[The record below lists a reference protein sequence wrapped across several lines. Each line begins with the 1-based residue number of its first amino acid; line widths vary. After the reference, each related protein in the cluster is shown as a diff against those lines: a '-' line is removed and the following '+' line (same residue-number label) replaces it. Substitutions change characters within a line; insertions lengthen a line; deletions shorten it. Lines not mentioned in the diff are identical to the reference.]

1 MWRRRPHRDRL
12 KCIPS
17 DARAAQHTARAPAT
31 GREARCQI
39 DAGRVRET
47 RGQPRECERCVLP
60 ESGGARVA
68 GMCFL
73 ESGACF
79 NEARDGSHSMKD
91 WIPDNLDLGSLAPK
105 QPTAMD
111 WFLER
116 VSDLHRGS
124 GGWIDRTLLRAPD
137 CFGQQLAPILHAA
150 RAAVIAGEP
159 SALGSDLGSDL
170 GSVCADAELERALHI
185 ARQRLHRRIVPSAS
199 LPAPLLSW
207 GGGGLI
213 VCVPAR
219 IPAAAESAAACVWL
233 SHSDEIAYARANRL
247 DHRAGSLPDD
257 VAAWL
262 AFAESSGVEAS
273 AWSLPL
279 PSFCESGLP
288 IAVEIAPNPTGFMHA
303 MYIAHA
309 GAAVIVVGSA
319 AGVGGT
325 QRVPGEPLP
334 RARVV
339 PSGWSYLKPDRSW
352 GTSAPYFPHGAP
364 HWSDAVFVPD
374 EALFLACARATWPAS
389 LRDAFRVAFSG

>member
-1 MWRRRPHRDRL
+1 MWRRRPHRDNL

-39 DAGRVRET
+39 DAGRVRER

-73 ESGACF
+73 EAGACLH
-79 NEARDGSHSMKD
+79 EVRDGSHSMKD
-91 WIPDNLDLGSLAPK
+91 RIPDNMDLGSLAPR
-105 QPTAMD
+105 QETAID

-116 VSDLHRGS
+116 GIDLRQGS

-137 CFGQQLAPILHAA
+137 CFGPQLAPILHAA
-150 RAAVIAGEP
+150 REAVTTGDPRALESAGGSAAP
-159 SALGSDLGSDL
+159 
-170 GSVCADAELERALHI
+170 DAQFDRALHI
-185 ARQRLHRRIVPSAS
+185 ARRRLQQRIMPSAS
-199 LPAPLLSW
+199 APAPLLAW
-207 GGGGLI
+207 AGRGLI

-233 SHSDEIAYARANRL
+233 SHSDEIAYARAARL
-247 DHRAGSLPDD
+247 DHRADSLPED

-262 AFAESSGVEAS
+262 AFAESAGVESS
-273 AWSLPL
+273 AWCLPL
-279 PSFCESGLP
+279 PSFCESSLP

-309 GAAVIVVGSA
+309 GAAMVVTGFA

-325 QRVPGEPLP
+325 LRVPGEPLP
-334 RARVV
+334 RARIV
-339 PSGWSYLKPDRSW
+339 PSGWSYLKPDRSS
-352 GTSAPYFPHGAP
+352 GSSAPYFPHGAP
-364 HWSDAVFVPD
+364 HRSDAV
-374 EALFLACARATWPAS
+374 FLACARATWPAS